1 MSIAFSGRF
10 ARNGGLMKELT
21 RELKNVN
28 LKGVKRITVS
38 FDPFGV
44 NATTTR

>member
-1 MSIAFSGRF
+1 MSIPFSGRF
-10 ARNGGLMKELT
+10 ARHGGI
-21 RELKNVN
+21 LKGLAEEMQKIN
-28 LKGVKRITVS
+28 LKGVKRISVS